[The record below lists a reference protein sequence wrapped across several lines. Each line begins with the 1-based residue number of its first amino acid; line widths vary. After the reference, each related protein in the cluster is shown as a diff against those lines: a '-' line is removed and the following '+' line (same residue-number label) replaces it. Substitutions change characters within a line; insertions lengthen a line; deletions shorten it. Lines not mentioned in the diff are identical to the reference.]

1 MATSG
6 IYDGSTLRLYIDDAS
21 TDSKKAIGY
30 ATVVNTSFSAE
41 TVSITHKDNPGGGT
55 WEEITP
61 KTRSGT
67 ITCEAYWSQTVIG
80 TSTKIYSTLWDYFEN
95 GTKITWAVK
104 TGTTGDYQTVGYGYI
119 TQIDGSAPDKEEAT
133 FSFTITNSGQARH
146 ITIT

>member
-6 IYDGSTLRLYIDDAS
+6 IYDGSTLRLYVDDAA

-30 ATVVNTSFSAE
+30 ATVVNTSFTAE
-41 TVSITHKDNPGGGT
+41 TVSITHKDNDGGGV
-55 WEEITP
+55 WAEIEP
-61 KTRSGT
+61 KTLSGT

-80 TSTKIYSTLWDYFEN
+80 TSTKIYSVLWGYYSN
-95 GTKITWAVK
+95 RTKITWAVK
-104 TGTTGDYQTVGYGYI
+104 TGTSGDYQTVGYGYL
-119 TQIDGSAPDKEEAT
+119 TQIDGSAPDKEEST